1 MVLSEMDNFLLVYL
15 QWFLAW
21 FHSNV
26 VFLPLHIQEMH
37 CFSLFGIFWSYLAYF
52 DVQLGIFGYSGPGN
66 LVVNY

>member
-37 CFSLFGIFWSYLAYF
+37 CFSLFGIF
-52 DVQLGIFGYSGPGN
+52 
-66 LVVNY
+66 